1 MARSSRTRKRGD
13 YQAPASGSVSERA
26 RQRRQAVRP
35 VVQQK
40 SQTGARREARGGV
53 RAFTAESWA
62 ELKKVEWP
70 GRRQLISATV
80 VVIIAVAI
88 VGAYL
93 WIADEAFSR
102 LVRDVLLKL

>member
-1 MARSSRTRKRGD
+1 VARSSRTRRTNF
-13 YQAPASGSVSERA
+13 QTPAQGSVSERA

-35 VVQQK
+35 AGQAK
-40 SQTGARREARGGV
+40 SQAGMRRETRGGM
-53 RAFTAESWA
+53 RSFAGESFA

-70 GRRQLISATV
+70 GRRQLISATI

-93 WIADEAFSR
+93 YIADEAFSR
-102 LVRDVLLKL
+102 LVRDVLLNL